1 MMYTGRNPFGVPAVG
16 ANTAVGMLPMPSP
29 QVAQGMQ
36 QPPLNNGE

>member
-1 MMYTGRNPFGVPAVG
+1 MYTGHNPFEVTAVG
-16 ANTAVGMLPMPSP
+16 ASTAVDMLPMPSP